1 MALGKR
7 EILERRNTMSRIL
20 LGVVVRNKKCHW
32 TLPVEGITEKRNK
45 CSESSV
51 EKLRSGFYTGVAI
64 FFARS
69 DHDWI
74 IYVSHRVLQSLHW
87 RAGTHGGHVD
97 EGKKLVS
104 KGATRSSAPENETF
118 LRSCLSLLTLSLPFL
133 PSSASKTFFD
143 RVFPSIL
150 RSRPHFLSL
159 ALYDHHDHARLVR
172 MKNPF
177 LRMEWNDRTTDNNIP
192 NFTHYF
198 SFIFHFFPLP
208 STIKRTLM
216 RNTIK

>member
-97 EGKKLVS
+97 EGKKLVW

-133 PSSASKTFFD
+133 PSSASKTLFD

-150 RSRPHFLSL
+150 RSRPHFLGLPSMIITIMRDLFEWKIHFFEWSGTIERQIIIFLISL
-159 ALYDHHDHARLVR
+159 IISHLFSTFF
-172 MKNPF
+172 PF
-177 LRMEWNDRTTDNNIP
+177 LLLLSE
-192 NFTHYF
+192 
-198 SFIFHFFPLP
+198 L
-208 STIKRTLM
+208 
-216 RNTIK
+216 